1 MAQKIELGLG
11 TFGDVTARPDGQ
23 SLPQAQVIRDVVEEA
38 SLADDVGVYAIGL
51 GEHHQGVPLKALKFS
66 PDLGPCPRLCLAA
79 ASPARL
85 SLGWG
90 WIWPAEN
97 GAPAGYGWPGA
108 GPSTRSEHVE

>member
-51 GEHHQGVPLKALKFS
+51 GEHHQGMALS
-66 PDLGPCPRLCLAA
+66 LAGGASGA
-79 ASPARL
+79 ASDQ
-85 SLGWG
+85 
-90 WIWPAEN
+90 
-97 GAPAGYGWPGA
+97 AGD
-108 GPSTRSEHVE
+108 TH

>member
-90 WIWPAEN
+90 C
-97 GAPAGYGWPGA
+97 GYGLPKMARQRATA
-108 GPSTRSEHVE
+108 GPARGRLRGASM